1 MDVYDN
7 YTLYPDKHIGRA
19 EIRLSTLTTM
29 PPTFTSYYEIW
40 EKKLSTGASS
50 IIGRERAAVNNVGA
64 LHCKISYHFLTDL
77 FTPESLAMVE
87 NKEQI
92 IDATNLISEEQAAAE
107 FKRHLQFQRQRKKT
121 NGHSKSKSGDGIRF
135 RKYEESMD
143 DSLDDSLDYP
153 DESDYD
159 TLSENEELDKETDDE
174 DDVTG
179 SLMQPLAL
187 SKKRAN
193 TISYRQSKKTDI
205 NTNDDD
211 DDDDDDDEF
220 GEMVSAPTTPVLK
233 QSSSSLDVSSAPTRN
248 RSIEDETKD
257 VKPLPE
263 AGTTNK
269 TFLDTVGSWTGNG
282 ETSQIIRTIGKL
294 LATFASRDI
303 QKRGTY
309 ISLTFHF

>member
-77 FTPESLAMVE
+77 FTPEPLAMVE

-107 FKRHLQFQRQRKKT
+107 FKRHLQFQRQRKKS

-143 DSLDDSLDYP
+143 DSLDYP

-159 TLSENEELDKETDDE
+159 TLSENDELDKETDDDD

-211 DDDDDDDEF
+211 DDDDEF
-220 GEMVSAPTTPVLK
+220 GEMVGAPTTPALK
-233 QSSSSLDVSSAPTRN
+233 QSSSSLGISSAPTRN
-248 RSIEDETKD
+248 RSIEDETKN

-294 LATFASRDI
+294 LATFVSRHI
-303 QKRGTY
+303 QKRGPT
-309 ISLTFHF
+309 LC